1 LGLEVGQ
8 LLLLLG
14 HNVLLVGQVLRLLQ
28 CPPPL
33 LLLLLLGLGLWMLL
47 LLLLGV
53 VLER

>member
-33 LLLLLLGLGLWMLL
+33 LLLLLGLGLWMLL